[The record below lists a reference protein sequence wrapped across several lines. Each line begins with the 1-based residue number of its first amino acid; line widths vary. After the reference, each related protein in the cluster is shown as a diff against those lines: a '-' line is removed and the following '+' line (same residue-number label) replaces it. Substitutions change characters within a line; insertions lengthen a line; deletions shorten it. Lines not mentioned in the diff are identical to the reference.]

1 MPEACNIQH
10 KIQQIMNMVKTNFY
24 RIQVYKCFAV
34 NDIGSKHENKTAKKK
49 ILKIWTM
56 KTMQDFLQMLLYIQ
70 SKCLWILVENKR

>member
-49 ILKIWTM
+49 FKKFERWKQCKI
-56 KTMQDFLQMLLYIQ
+56 FC
-70 SKCLWILVENKR
+70 KCCYTYCQNAYEY

>member
-49 ILKIWTM
+49 ILKI
-56 KTMQDFLQMLLYIQ
+56 
-70 SKCLWILVENKR
+70 

>member
-34 NDIGSKHENKTAKKK
+34 NDIGSKHENKTAKKN
-49 ILKIWTM
+49 LKNLNDENNARFSANVVIHTV
-56 KTMQDFLQMLLYIQ
+56 KMLMNI
-70 SKCLWILVENKR
+70 SWK